1 MRPPPIPLQCDCA
14 GPPQDRDRS
23 AAGAGSRVGEEVSQ
37 CAPHPSPCSVI
48 ALDHHKTAIDR
59 LQAPVAE
66 GELPL
71 PANIDLSHLDLERS
85 GATIARDYF
94 APQLTPSLQQMFRS
108 VCAWA

>member
-1 MRPPPIPLQCDCA
+1 M
-14 GPPQDRDRS
+14 
-23 AAGAGSRVGEEVSQ
+23 
-37 CAPHPSPCSVI
+37 I

>member
-1 MRPPPIPLQCDCA
+1 M
-14 GPPQDRDRS
+14 
-23 AAGAGSRVGEEVSQ
+23 
-37 CAPHPSPCSVI
+37 I

-108 VCAWA
+108 VHRWAQQCGCAQAAECLYTYRPPQEAVKNADGPLMGHSFPPHGL